1 MKKYLL
7 AFILSTLVFG
17 QNDFSLEDINPLSD
31 TYEQLIGPSYF
42 AGNMVVLGF
51 FHEYW
56 GSCRARFGLLN
67 DIYLDLRSEDIED
80 VKIIGVGK
88 DQYISSLDG
97 MINGRVLPWVQDSST
112 SDYVVWSNFEA
123 NQRDIFFIGTD
134 GQIDTSFNITPYNPS
149 DPDDVIYIKELIL
162 SFRGNDNSSLSLKDE
177 PIPESFTLYQNYPN
191 PFNPLTTIKYNLND
205 NSYVNVAIYNVAGK
219 LVKTLFNGNQNKGEN
234 SLIWNAT
241 NNENES
247 MPGGLYI
254 YSVNTENII
263 HFKKMILLK

>member
-7 AFILSTLVFG
+7 AFIFSTLVFG

-42 AGNMVVLGF
+42 AENLVVLGF

-67 DIYLDLRSEDIED
+67 DIYLDIVSENIVD
-80 VKIIGVGK
+80 VKIIGIGK
-88 DQYISSLDG
+88 DQYSSSLDG
-97 MINGRVLPWVQDSST
+97 MINGRVLPWVQDSS
-112 SDYVVWSNFEA
+112 SNNYEVWSNFEA
-123 NQRDIFFIGTD
+123 NQRDIFFINID
-134 GQIDTSFNITPYNPS
+134 GQIDTSFNITSYNPS
-149 DPDDVIYIKELIL
+149 NPDDVIYIKELIL
-162 SFRGNDNSSLSLKDE
+162 SFRGNDNSSLSSRVEL
-177 PIPESFTLYQNYPN
+177 IPESFALYQNYPN
-191 PFNPLTTIKYNLND
+191 PFNPSTTIKYNLNY
-205 NSYVNVAIYNVAGK
+205 NNYVNVAIYNVAGE
-219 LVKTLFNGNQNKGEN
+219 LVKTLFNGQQGKGKN

-254 YSVNTENII
+254 YSVHTENNI
-263 HFKKMILLK
+263 HCKKMMLLK